1 VVREDTPCGTCRQS
15 QGFGVWTLQKKVTS
29 RTIQWAVVV
38 PTTIEQTKY
47 ATELWLK
54 EKHVHVHSM
63 DHALE
68 NVVCCGG
75 NENHVHGVAFYQLT
89 PSD

>member
-1 VVREDTPCGTCRQS
+1 
-15 QGFGVWTLQKKVTS
+15 VWTLQKKVTS